1 MRNEQIDPSLKQ
13 RITEA
18 LMAVTSSVRGS
29 NTDVLITAMESLDDI
44 LSKSRD
50 RLHPQLRHFLENR
63 SYQKALTFLENA
75 DG

>member
-1 MRNEQIDPSLKQ
+1 MRNDQIDPPLKE

-18 LMAVTSSVRGS
+18 LMAVVSGVSSPNAGALV
-29 NTDVLITAMESLDDI
+29 TAMESLDKI
-44 LSKSRD
+44 LSESKE

-63 SYQKALTFLENA
+63 SYQKALTFLENS